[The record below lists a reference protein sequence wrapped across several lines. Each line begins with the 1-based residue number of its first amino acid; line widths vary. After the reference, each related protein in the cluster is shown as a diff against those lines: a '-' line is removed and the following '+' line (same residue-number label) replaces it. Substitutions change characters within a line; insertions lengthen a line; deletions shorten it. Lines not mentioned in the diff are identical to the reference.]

1 MSVERGRYVECLW
14 DPDLS
19 RETGRQRRGGTYRAF
34 IPAPIAGEEPAL
46 ASCTN
51 TRAERASQ
59 AVRDLNAD
67 GAGLVPLEG
76 LGRLLLRSEALASSQ
91 IEGLSISNR
100 KLAKAELEGEAGPY
114 KAREVLGAV
123 HAMELAMEIGSAAD
137 PLTIEAITRIHEAL
151 ATAPPLD
158 RIAGQIREGAS
169 WIGGSSPLDAEFV
182 GPPHPDVRPLLGDL
196 CEFMD
201 RDDVGAIPQAAI
213 AHAQFELIHPFG
225 DGNGRVGRC
234 LIQVILRR
242 RGLVSRYAPPISLVL
257 GANKD
262 AYIAGIH
269 EFREGKLDACV
280 DYFSLAVERA
290 ALQAKTFSAAVV
302 ELQERWRAM
311 VKPARADSAVFPLID
326 VLPKLPIVTAAVAE
340 REIGRSRP
348 VTIEALAR
356 LAEIGALTRRRNQKR
371 GDRWEAKELFGL
383 LDEFEDAARLPAG

>member
-1 MSVERGRYVECLW
+1 MSIERGRYVECRW

-19 RETGRQRRGGTYRAF
+19 RETGRQRQGGTYRAF
-34 IPAPIAGEEPAL
+34 VPAPIAGEEPAL
-46 ASCTN
+46 AGRSS
-51 TRAERASQ
+51 TRSERASQ

-67 GAGLVPLEG
+67 EAALAPLEG

-100 KLAKAELEGEAGPY
+100 KLAEAELHGQAGPY

-137 PLTIEAITRIHEAL
+137 PLSIDAITRIHEAL
-151 ATAPPLD
+151 AIAPPLD
-158 RIAGQIREGAS
+158 RIAGQIREEAN
-169 WIGGSSPLDAEFV
+169 WIGGSSPLDAEYV
-182 GPPHPDVRPLLGDL
+182 GPPHPDVRALLGDL

-201 RDDVGAIPQAAI
+201 RDDVGAIAQAAI

-242 RGLVSRYAPPISLVL
+242 RDLAPTYGPPISLVL

-269 EFREGKLDACV
+269 EFRQGKLDAWV
-280 DYFSLAVERA
+280 NYFSLAVERA
-290 ALQAKTFSAAVV
+290 ALQARSFSVAVV
-302 ELQERWRAM
+302 DLQERWRAM
-311 VKPARADSAVFPLID
+311 IKPARADSAVFPLID
-326 VLPKLPIVTAAVAE
+326 ILPKLPIITAAVAE
-340 REIGRSRP
+340 QEIGRSRP
-348 VTIEALAR
+348 VTIEALSR
-356 LAEIGALTRRRNQKR
+356 LAEIGALTRHRNQKR
-371 GDRWEAKELFGL
+371 GDSWEAKELFGL